1 MEHTQLSNEQVSIHN
16 QLLQASP
23 EKRGEALEAWQK
35 LKAYALNAQ
44 AARATQITAEQL
56 LAKGDEQAVR
66 RLVYGLK
73 TGDIFS
79 AQVLSAYAP
88 LSALT
93 YMVEDIDHGIQTNM
107 IGADDLGDVN
117 FPSVKHFAT
126 QIALKSLASSKILPK
141 QTLRFFNHLSES
153 NYQRPGYFNDEF
165 AQIIVDWW
173 SHNKDSLMARRYGD
187 ATWLPNENVSRLESW
202 WKGNRVVI
210 EKRNYA
216 EAA

>member
-1 MEHTQLSNEQVSIHN
+1 MKYIHVAVFLSKLLAIDVFAETMPSVEVSGN
-16 QLLQASP
+16 PAREGQF
-23 EKRGEALEAWQK
+23 QK
-35 LKAYALNAQ
+35 AEPDFYHLRESMTDTSLGFRDRYS
-44 AARATQITAEQL
+44 TAEQL

-117 FPSVKHFAT
+117 F
-126 QIALKSLASSKILPK
+126 LP
-141 QTLRFFNHLSES
+141 
-153 NYQRPGYFNDEF
+153 
-165 AQIIVDWW
+165 
-173 SHNKDSLMARRYGD
+173 
-187 ATWLPNENVSRLESW
+187 
-202 WKGNRVVI
+202 
-210 EKRNYA
+210 
-216 EAA
+216 